1 MKTDRAFAQAALRGS
16 VASLVGAILC
26 FTASAAWAEDPL
38 KLADSQLK
46 PVKWTELA
54 SWRTDD
60 HLAAFAAYRTSCQA
74 LRKTPRTDDHGPIH
88 GALWNVCRRAIDLQP
103 KDSDTART
111 FFEQN
116 FQPVR
121 IARLGEVKGF
131 LTGYFEPIVQGSP
144 PFGSR

>member
-54 SWRTDD
+54 SWKTDD

-74 LRKTPRTDDHGPIH
+74 LRKTPRTTTTD
-88 GALWNVCRRAIDLQP
+88 R
-103 KDSDTART
+103 SMARCGT
-111 FFEQN
+111 SAAK
-116 FQPVR
+116 P
-121 IARLGEVKGF
+121 
-131 LTGYFEPIVQGSP
+131 
-144 PFGSR
+144 